1 MKSSPI
7 VVLIKKELRRFFGDL
22 PLLFGS
28 VIAPAILI
36 VAMIMAMSMI
46 MSLAQKE
53 TPAEKIK
60 IGVINSP
67 KTLLQQMNDLTGI
80 EYEVQDCG
88 EDEISELFREK
99 DYSAVLS
106 FAEDFVSKIE
116 STDGATVPVVRFY
129 INKNDSQAGYIVNY
143 ISANVLSPY
152 KQSIIS
158 SRIDDEQTM
167 LTFDVNFHEV
177 IQPKSSMDSF
187 AGRVVP
193 LMLLFLVTHAAV
205 SLGVDLITSE
215 KEKNTLAGYLL
226 MPIKRSDIAFSK
238 CISLAIITVADSFFM
253 MGIMM
258 IVMPF
263 AMELF
268 ASDAFETIVFQ
279 LGIKQII
286 MLAIIL
292 ISTAVLIS
300 AIVCYISSIC
310 KSTKAAS
317 GISVALY
324 ILSIVCGFSVM
335 FDSILSVGLLTDAI
349 PYLGNAAVIR
359 EIISGEQRMHD
370 VLISVGSN
378 MAISVILVWLTSKAF
393 SEEKHMV
400 SF

>member
-129 INKNDSQAGYIVNY
+129 INKNDTQAGYIVNY

-187 AGRVVP
+187 AG
-193 LMLLFLVTHAAV
+193 
-205 SLGVDLITSE
+205 
-215 KEKNTLAGYLL
+215 
-226 MPIKRSDIAFSK
+226 
-238 CISLAIITVADSFFM
+238 
-253 MGIMM
+253 
-258 IVMPF
+258 
-263 AMELF
+263 
-268 ASDAFETIVFQ
+268 
-279 LGIKQII
+279 
-286 MLAIIL
+286 
-292 ISTAVLIS
+292 
-300 AIVCYISSIC
+300 
-310 KSTKAAS
+310 
-317 GISVALY
+317 
-324 ILSIVCGFSVM
+324 
-335 FDSILSVGLLTDAI
+335 
-349 PYLGNAAVIR
+349 
-359 EIISGEQRMHD
+359 
-370 VLISVGSN
+370 
-378 MAISVILVWLTSKAF
+378 
-393 SEEKHMV
+393 
-400 SF
+400 

>member
-1 MKSSPI
+1 MLAVAGTDEVERIRFHRSSADKI
-7 VVLIKKELRRFFGDL
+7 Q
-22 PLLFGS
+22 FGS
-28 VIAPAILI
+28 AVGTI
-36 VAMIMAMSMI
+36 
-46 MSLAQKE
+46 QK
-53 TPAEKIK
+53 
-60 IGVINSP
+60 
-67 KTLLQQMNDLTGI
+67 
-80 EYEVQDCG
+80 
-88 EDEISELFREK
+88 
-99 DYSAVLS
+99 SAVFVDFTHRVASALS
-106 FAEDFVSKIE
+106 LPHLPDN
-116 STDGATVPVVRFY
+116 VPCRLIDNGFMCVFKSVLLTLRSV
-129 INKNDSQAGYIVNY
+129 NDA
-143 ISANVLSPY
+143 
-152 KQSIIS
+152 
-158 SRIDDEQTM
+158 
-167 LTFDVNFHEV
+167 
-177 IQPKSSMDSF
+177 
-187 AGRVVP
+187 
-193 LMLLFLVTHAAV
+193 LVFI

-238 CISLAIITVADSFFM
+238 CISLAIITVVDSFFM

>member
-99 DYSAVLS
+99 DYSAVL
-106 FAEDFVSKIE
+106 SKIE

-238 CISLAIITVADSFFM
+238 CISLAIITVVDSFFM